1 MIKKLFP
8 ILYIVPVLI
17 VIFLFASQN
26 GLTAYVD
33 LISLYF
39 VLVPTYLAGLVGSR
53 HSRRTSIAGIFWG
66 SMLSG
71 LLGFLM
77 GLIVNLS
84 ASYDDPAAA
93 LSFGLSVSLLP
104 LFYGLTIG
112 LLTLP
117 FYLVARAES

>member
-26 GLTAYVD
+26 GLIAYVD

-53 HSRRTSIAGIFWG
+53 HSRRNSIAGIFWG
-66 SMLSG
+66 SILSG

-84 ASYDDPAAA
+84 ASFDDPAAT
-93 LSFGLSVSLLP
+93 LSLGLSVSLLP